1 MIKTRETDSHT
12 KGKIFMAASEIF
24 EEKGFTGAR
33 MQEIADRAGINKALL
48 HYYFRSKDQL
58 FKAVF
63 VVLLKKMFEKIISI
77 LKEDLTFKE
86 KIKKFLDEHI
96 EFMIKNPKLPL
107 FLLNEMAQNPEFSE
121 SISETVRLGDLKTM
135 LYEQHAKELKGYGIK
150 KSDFSQ
156 LMVTIV
162 SFSVFPMAAHGMI
175 SVLMPEFRER
185 KKFNEYMRER
195 KEFASGLLF
204 AALKHRKK

>member
-1 MIKTRETDSHT
+1 MIKTRDADSHT
-12 KGKIFMAASEIF
+12 KEKIFMAASEIF
-24 EEKGFTGAR
+24 EEKGYSGAR

-63 VVLLKKMFEKIISI
+63 VVLLKKMFAKIISI

-107 FLLNEMAQNPEFSE
+107 FLLSEMSQNPEFSE

-150 KSDFSQ
+150 KSDMSQ

-204 AALKHRKK
+204 AALKNRKK